1 MTGPPPPPADRAR
14 DAAAPPPAAGGQ
26 RPYQRVHKFEL
37 IERLGEGAMGVVW
50 KAYDPMLRRYVALK
64 MLPPTMGKTRAARD
78 RFLTEGRAAAALQHP
93 HIITV
98 YDLGEAEQQLYIA
111 MELVEGSDLS
121 DLIAQRAPLA
131 LERKLDIVIDLLE
144 GLHYAHLRGVIHRDI
159 KPSNVRIAADGRVK
173 LMDFGIAR
181 LHSADATDAAA
192 IVGTPN
198 YMAPEQITNGPVR
211 PATDVFA
218 AGGLLY
224 ELLTYRRPFE
234 AESLQGILYR
244 VLTQDPEPLRT
255 LAPSIPASLER
266 VVMKA
271 MHKAPEDRYET
282 AAKMRQALVGIRS
295 ALSDAA
301 ATTEQLDHAWTRLPL
316 PLLRLL
322 THVPLRWRIATLSLL
337 AVVVALLALLPV
349 IAPSTGVT
357 LPPPTLGSP
366 SPSTPLL
373 VQPGSVAPTGLNPVL
388 AALRDSAERAR
399 DGAVAV
405 GAAKNDVPAW
415 IVGEML
421 FVAADSAAVHG
432 ALPRAT
438 QGWRE
443 AIQRYRAA
451 RGQADSLSRL
461 SARVIAR
468 ATATARALPAG
479 PQRDAGAVALARAES
494 LHAARDYVMAQLA
507 AAQVAA
513 AGREA
518 RLIEPTSQ
526 PADARAAVG
535 VLLEDLARAV
545 ASARVANLRV
555 LCTAMTDA
563 DAAAWQAL
571 FDRRD
576 RITVSYRLGALR
588 VSGRT
593 ATAEV
598 DALYRLAPPGERLAR
613 EVRRAERMELARTD
627 AGWRVRRVVV
637 AE

>member
-1 MTGPPPPPADRAR
+1 MTGPPPPPEGRR
-14 DAAAPPPAAGGQ
+14 PAASPDAPPEQ
-26 RPYQRVHKFEL
+26 RPYQRVAKFEL

-50 KAYDPMLRRYVALK
+50 KAYDSVLRRYVALK
-64 MLPPTMGKTRAARD
+64 MLPPTAGKTRAARD
-78 RFLTEGRAAAALQHP
+78 RFLTEARAAAVLQHP

-121 DLIAQRAPLA
+121 DLIGQRAPLA

-144 GLHYAHLRGVIHRDI
+144 GLHYAHQRGVIHRDV
-159 KPSNVRIAADGRVK
+159 KPSNVRIGADGRVK

-181 LHSADATDAAA
+181 LQSAEAPDSAA
-192 IVGTPN
+192 IAGTPN

-234 AESLQGILYR
+234 AESLQGVLYR
-244 VLTQDPEPLRT
+244 VLTQDPEPLRA
-255 LAPSIPASLER
+255 LAPSIPAALER
-266 VVMKA
+266 VVNKA
-271 MHKAPEDRYET
+271 MQKAPEDRYDS
-282 AAKMRQALVGIRS
+282 AAKLRQALVGIRA

-301 ATTEQLDHAWTRLPL
+301 VTTEQLDHAWTRLPL
-316 PLLRLL
+316 PLLRLMM
-322 THVPLRWRIATLSLL
+322 HVPLRWRISVLGTL

-349 IAPSTGVT
+349 VTPAPTVT
-357 LPPPTLGSP
+357 LPPPMLSAPPTSQTLTAAP
-366 SPSTPLL
+366 TAA
-373 VQPGSVAPTGLNPVL
+373 APTGLNPLL
-388 AALRDSAERAR
+388 AALRDSALGAR
-399 DGAVAV
+399 DAAVAA
-405 GAAKNDVPAW
+405 GAAKNDVAAW

-421 FVAADSAAVHG
+421 FAASDSAAVRG

-443 AIQRYRAA
+443 SIQRYRSA
-451 RGQADSLSRL
+451 RGQADSL
-461 SARVIAR
+461 ARAVGIAIAR
-468 ATATARALPAG
+468 ATATVRGLAPG
-479 PQRDAGAVALARAES
+479 PQADAGAVALARAES

-507 AAQVAA
+507 AEQVAA
-513 AGREA
+513 AGRQA
-518 RLIEPTSQ
+518 RLLEPTPQ
-526 PADARAAVG
+526 PGDARAAVR
-535 VLLEDLARAV
+535 VLLDDLARAV

-555 LCTAMTDA
+555 LSTKMTDA

-571 FDRRD
+571 FNRPERV
-576 RITVSYRLGALR
+576 TVAYRLDAVR
-588 VSGRT
+588 VSGRN

-598 DALYRLAPPGERLAR
+598 DALYRLARPGELVR
-613 EVRRAERMELARTD
+613 EVHRAERMELARTD

-637 AE
+637 AQ